1 MKILSITIFSC
12 PNKIAKL
19 LSSAQDLT
27 TFGYFQRGSVK
38 EFLIFFSKTV
48 IEKTELNQR
57 QSVQQEEYFCHVH
70 LQAKGLGGVV
80 VCDAEY
86 PRRVAFTLLNKV
98 LDEFA
103 VKYDKNVWAS
113 SGELPFAQLDEY
125 IKKYQDPVQ
134 ADPLMRVQ
142 SDLDETK
149 IILHKTIESVLDR
162 GDKLDTLIERS
173 DDLSKSSK
181 MFYTTAKKQNAC
193 CVVQ

>member
-1 MKILSITIFSC
+1 MKILSIAIFSC
-12 PNKIAKL
+12 SNKTGKL
-19 LSSAQDLT
+19 LSYAQDLSS
-27 TFGYFQRGSVK
+27 FGYFQRGSIK
-38 EFLIFFSKTV
+38 EFMLFFSKTL
-48 IEKTELNQR
+48 IEKTESGQR

-70 LQAKGLGGVV
+70 LQVKGLGGVV
-80 VCDAEY
+80 ICDAEY
-86 PRRVAFTLLNKV
+86 PRRVAFTLLGKA

-103 VKYDKNVWAS
+103 VKYDKSTWS
-113 SGELPFAQLDEY
+113 SLTELPFPQLEEY

-134 ADPLMRVQ
+134 ADPIMRVQ
-142 SDLDETK
+142 NDLDETK

-181 MFYTTAKKQNAC
+181 IFYTTAKKQNQC